1 MNSMDASTRLGLRA
15 CIHVELV
22 DGRGRPEDMATNHD
36 EDDIG

>member
-1 MNSMDASTRLGLRA
+1 MNSMDATRLGLRA

-22 DGRGRPEDMATNHD
+22 DEHGNQPRYLQVQD